1 MVFFEFQILALKK
14 PCSFCFC
21 HLRDLG
27 LYASP
32 FILIAKPLE
41 ERVREREREKRGK
54 KREREIL
61 EIERCQKEILENET
75 LRGEVPAFQSFS

>member
-1 MVFFEFQILALKK
+1 MQLLLLSS
-14 PCSFCFC
+14 C
-21 HLRDLG
+21 RDLG

-41 ERVREREREKRGK
+41 EREGEGKEKRGK
-54 KREREIL
+54 KERERNL

-75 LRGEVPAFQSFS
+75 LRREVPAFQSFS